1 MFLSGYRF
9 TTQWEF
15 RFSLLLD
22 PAEPAAACSGTSCW
36 HLAARIASFSFTTN
50 RVFFTAPVQFL
61 ERNQLP
67 DFVRHS
73 HTQPDVIPH
82 YVLPVMST
90 DRVTLARRLRVA
102 RGSPGGHSSTTP
114 TPSASPDRGG
124 TGDPIVRMSQL
135 TTKPTPVSRAATSA
149 EFYADPTVWVSTP
162 VKPSQRTEFAD
173 KLDYAFSYG
182 EELAK
187 LLRTHGFKSNV
198 GLTLD
203 GPEAESDFAVL
214 LANMAHV
221 FGPVSRDDIAK
232 LLDLDNEYS
241 DYHIVLNGLVYAV
254 LPTVLRS
261 TALTLYEESA
271 EVHPRDGRCALQRL
285 RFHVEGIGDPDA
297 HRFWYSDAD
306 MVADL
311 YSVLRASAA
320 VSPHVAPLYLVV
332 LRDLGANIPFTFAAL
347 TLRIAKVFRDEYTL
361 ARLSAPSP
369 PASGGAGR
377 GGAGGG
383 GGRGGGGSGG
393 GGKPTVGSMHALGWK
408 KLAPPLGEWKPVRNA
423 RYLQWEGTGLVC
435 VTCFRL
441 WAVTTGHLDTEGA
454 CPYSCSASFAPGRAP
469 ATASTT
475 APPPPMSAWPP
486 APPPA
491 ARANSLQAL
500 EPPPLDDAAQPG
512 AAAMAVRFSGV
523 DLHDEHSDEEQP
535 DATPPAFHAVH
546 DDDDEEDWPAFRS
559 SPVWIPSFAGSTAA
573 ALSITDVTPSD
584 VPAEAP

>member
-1 MFLSGYRF
+1 
-9 TTQWEF
+9 
-15 RFSLLLD
+15 
-22 PAEPAAACSGTSCW
+22 
-36 HLAARIASFSFTTN
+36 
-50 RVFFTAPVQFL
+50 
-61 ERNQLP
+61 
-67 DFVRHS
+67 
-73 HTQPDVIPH
+73 
-82 YVLPVMST
+82 MST
-90 DRVTLARRLRVA
+90 DRVTLASRLRAA
-102 RGSPGGHSSTTP
+102 RGSPGGHSPSPTP
-114 TPSASPDRGG
+114 TASPDRDG

-149 EFYADPTVWVSTP
+149 EFYADATVWVSTP

-221 FGPVSRDDIAK
+221 FGPISRGDIAK

-241 DYHIVLNGLVYAV
+241 DYHIILNELVYAV

-285 RFHVEGIGDPDA
+285 RFHVEGIGETETP
-297 HRFWYSDAD
+297 
-306 MVADL
+306 
-311 YSVLRASAA
+311 
-320 VSPHVAPLYLVV
+320 
-332 LRDLGANIPFTFAAL
+332 T
-347 TLRIAKVFRDEYTL
+347 RIASGSASGRSFSTRPSTPPRNS
-361 ARLSAPSP
+361 RLSARWPTSTRSCTRSTPTPTWSRTSTASFELLRPSP
-369 PASGGAGR
+369 PTSRRFTWWCCATLGPISPSPSPPSPCASPRCIATSTPWPASPRLPLRHLVVSGAVVLVAVVA
-377 GGAGGG
+377 GAVAAVVAVA
-383 GGRGGGGSGG
+383 S
-393 GGKPTVGSMHALGWK
+393 PPVGSMHALGWK
-408 KLAPPLGEWKPVRNA
+408 KLAPPVGEWKPVRNA

-441 WAVTTGHLDTEGA
+441 WAVTTGHLDTEGV

-469 ATASTT
+469 ATAPTA

-500 EPPPLDDAAQPG
+500 EPPPLDDAAQQG
-512 AAAMAVRFSGV
+512 AAAMTVRFSAV
-523 DLHDEHSDEEQP
+523 DLHDEHCPRDEVQP
-535 DATPPAFHAVH
+535 DATPPAFLAAH
-546 DDDDEEDWPAFRS
+546 DDEEDWPAFRS

-573 ALSITDVTPSD
+573 ALSITDVTPSN